1 MFLFFLLCLVGLVVL
16 PMMNAIRVYQQ
27 NERYHEMGISSS
39 DFDEFQAQI
48 RKQLKMLFLTSF
60 YIFCGK
66 FKVGENLLVLFGF
79 ESAEYKYYED
89 MDIYISKAKV

>member
-48 RKQLKMLFLTSF
+48 GKFLKVLFLSSF
-60 YIFCGK
+60 LSLR
-66 FKVGENLLVLFGF
+66 KVQNWRKLAHFIWL
-79 ESAEYKYYED
+79 
-89 MDIYISKAKV
+89 